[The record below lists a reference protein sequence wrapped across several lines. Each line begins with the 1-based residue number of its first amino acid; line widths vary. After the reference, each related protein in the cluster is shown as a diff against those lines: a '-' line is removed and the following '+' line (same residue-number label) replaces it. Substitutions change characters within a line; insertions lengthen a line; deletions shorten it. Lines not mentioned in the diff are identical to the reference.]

1 MKKIVILG
9 TNNSPDYIQC
19 YQYVVKSW
27 NSLGWNTL
35 TFHIDVDGQSLPA
48 IDDNIIIKI
57 NNETEY
63 SNVLLSQVYRL
74 LGHRYVSADI
84 IMTSDIDMMPLSDY
98 WKPSINEINCY
109 GYDLTHFKH
118 FPICY
123 IAANQDLWNTLIP
136 EKTVKELLDKYPC
149 AKSNKFDE
157 YWYTDQ
163 HIITERIH
171 NCSIKTN
178 RIDRGFNRL
187 GVAKG
192 RIDRARLQQT
202 LTYHEDIKIDAHL
215 PRPFN
220 QKFCENLYNF
230 FHGNKNTINE

>member
-1 MKKIVILG
+1 MKKTVILG
-9 TNNSPDYIQC
+9 TNNNHNYIQC
-19 YQYVVKSW
+19 YPYVVKSW

-35 TFHIDVDGQSLPA
+35 TFHIDAADQHLPA
-48 IDDNIIIKI
+48 IDDNVSIKI
-57 NNETEY
+57 DNNAQY
-63 SNVLLSQVYRL
+63 SDVLLSQVYRL

-98 WKPSINEINCY
+98 WKPNINEVNCY

-123 IAANQDLWNTLIP
+123 IAANQQTWNTLIP
-136 EKTVKELLDKYPC
+136 EKTVTELLDKYPC
-149 AKSNKFDE
+149 AKSNNFEE

-163 HIITERIH
+163 HIITERIL

-187 GVAKG
+187 GVANG
-192 RIDRARLQQT
+192 RIDRGRLQDT
-202 LTYHEDIKIDAHL
+202 LRYLEDIKIDAHL

-220 QKFCENLYNF
+220 QKFCEDLYSF
-230 FHGNKNTINE
+230 FHSNRNTTNE